1 MHERRIKIGKKQL
14 STKEKNDKLNIY
26 LSYERRELL
35 LWITTVYRGQYCRLR
50 MHEKKRKNRKT
61 VLDKIG

>member
-35 LWITTVYRGQYCRLR
+35 LWITTVYRGQ
-50 MHEKKRKNRKT
+50 
-61 VLDKIG
+61 